1 MDVDDRLAFIMRE
14 PTEEVVT
21 ADELQALIETKTH
34 PKHYIGLEISGMLH
48 IGSLV
53 MTGFKINDFMKA
65 GINTTVFLA
74 DWHTYINDKMGGDW
88 DRIKKVSQY
97 YTEAFKFF
105 CPGVNIVLGS
115 DLYKKT
121 QDYWENFVRFSKHMT
136 LARTMRSLT
145 IMGRSEAEKNLDLS
159 QLLYPPMQSVDI
171 KALDLDIVHAG
182 MDQRKIHMLVREVF
196 PKLGWK
202 VPVLVHHHLLPGL
215 SEPLRISPF
224 KERPGIMT
232 PENAEDT
239 RMASKM
245 SKSNPASGLL
255 IHDDEKVI
263 RNKIGKAFCPVGV
276 AADNPI
282 LELVHYVVFH
292 EFDEFVIERPTKYG
306 GSIRYTSYK
315 DLERD
320 FVTKK
325 IHPMDLKNSTA
336 TYVNKIVEPIR
347 KHFKGREPQLG

>member
-1 MDVDDRLAFIMRE
+1 MDVDERLAFIMRE
-14 PTEEVVT
+14 PTEEIVT
-21 ADELQALIETKTH
+21 ADELRTLIETKTH
-34 PKHYIGLEISGMLH
+34 PNHYIGLEISGILH

-182 MDQRKIHMLVREVF
+182 MDQRKIHMLVREIF

-202 VPVLVHHHLLPGL
+202 VPVLVHNHLLPGL
-215 SEPLRISPF
+215 SEPLRISLD
-224 KERPGIMT
+224 EGT
-232 PENAEDT
+232 GDDT
-239 RMASKM
+239 RISSKM
-245 SKSNPASGLL
+245 SKSKPASGIL

-263 RNKIGKAFCPVGV
+263 RDKIGKAFCPVGV
-276 AADNPI
+276 AAGNPI
-282 LELVHYVVFH
+282 LELVRYVIFH

-306 GSIRYTSYK
+306 GSITYTSYK
-315 DLERD
+315 YIEHD
-320 FVTKK
+320 FITKK

-336 TYVNKIVEPIR
+336 TYINKIIEPIR
-347 KHFKGREPQLG
+347 KHFEGREPQLS

>member
-1 MDVDDRLAFIMRE
+1 MDLDERLALIMRE

-21 ADELQALIETKTH
+21 SEELHTLIETKTH

-97 YTEAFKFF
+97 YTDAFKFF

-182 MDQRKIHMLVREVF
+182 MDQRKIHMLVREIF

-202 VPVLVHHHLLPGL
+202 VPVLVHHHLLSGL
-215 SEPLRISPF
+215 SEPLRISLD
-224 KERPGIMT
+224 EGT
-232 PENAEDT
+232 GDDT
-239 RMASKM
+239 RISSKM
-245 SKSNPASGLL
+245 SKSKPASGIL
-255 IHDDEKVI
+255 IHDDEKAI
-263 RNKIGKAFCPVGV
+263 RDKIGKAFCPVGV
-276 AADNPI
+276 AAGNPI
-282 LELVHYVVFH
+282 LELVRYVIFH
-292 EFDEFVIERPTKYG
+292 EFDEFAIERPTKYG
-306 GSIRYTSYK
+306 GSITYTSYK
-315 DLERD
+315 DIEQD
-320 FVTKK
+320 FITKK

-336 TYVNKIVEPIR
+336 TYINKIIEPIR
-347 KHFKGREPQLG
+347 KHFEGREPPLS

>member
-1 MDVDDRLAFIMRE
+1 MDVNERLDFIMRE

-21 ADELQALIETKTH
+21 ADELHTLIETKTH

-182 MDQRKIHMLVREVF
+182 MDQRKIHMLVREIF

-215 SEPLRISPF
+215 SEPLRISLD
-224 KERPGIMT
+224 EG
-232 PENAEDT
+232 NGDDT
-239 RMASKM
+239 RISSKM
-245 SKSNPASGLL
+245 SKSKPASGIL
-255 IHDDEKVI
+255 IHDDEKAI
-263 RNKIGKAFCPVGV
+263 RDKIGKAFCPVGV
-276 AADNPI
+276 AAGNPI
-282 LELVHYVVFH
+282 LELVRYVIFH

-306 GSIRYTSYK
+306 GSITYTSYK
-315 DLERD
+315 DIEHD
-320 FVTKK
+320 FITKK

-336 TYVNKIVEPIR
+336 TYINKIIEPIR
-347 KHFKGREPQLG
+347 KHFEGREPQLS

>member
-1 MDVDDRLAFIMRE
+1 MDVDERLAFIMRE

-21 ADELQALIETKTH
+21 SDELHTLIETKTH

-53 MTGFKINDFMKA
+53 MTGFKINDFMKV

-182 MDQRKIHMLVREVF
+182 MDQRKIHMLVREIF

-215 SEPLRISPF
+215 SEPLRISF
-224 KERPGIMT
+224 DEGT
-232 PENAEDT
+232 GDDT
-239 RMASKM
+239 RISSKM
-245 SKSNPASGLL
+245 SKSKPASGIL
-255 IHDDEKVI
+255 IHDGEKVI
-263 RNKIGKAFCPVGV
+263 RDKIGKAFCPVGV
-276 AADNPI
+276 AAGNPI
-282 LELVHYVVFH
+282 LELVRYVIFH

-306 GSIRYTSYK
+306 GSITYTSYK
-315 DLERD
+315 DIEHD
-320 FVTKK
+320 FITKK

-336 TYVNKIVEPIR
+336 TYINKIIEPIR
-347 KHFKGREPQLG
+347 KHFEGRELQLS

>member
-34 PKHYIGLEISGMLH
+34 PRHYIGLEISGMLH

-182 MDQRKIHMLVREVF
+182 MDQRKIHMLVREIF

-306 GSIRYTSYK
+306 GSITYTSYK

-320 FVTKK
+320 FVKKK

>member
-1 MDVDDRLAFIMRE
+1 MDVDERLAFIMRE

-21 ADELQALIETKTH
+21 SDELHTLIETKTH

-182 MDQRKIHMLVREVF
+182 MDQRKIHMLVREIF

-215 SEPLRISPF
+215 SEPLRISLD
-224 KERPGIMT
+224 EG
-232 PENAEDT
+232 NGDDT
-239 RMASKM
+239 RISSKM
-245 SKSNPASGLL
+245 SKSKPASGIL
-255 IHDDEKVI
+255 IHDDEKAI
-263 RNKIGKAFCPVGV
+263 RDKIGKAFCPVGV
-276 AADNPI
+276 AAGNPI
-282 LELVHYVVFH
+282 LELVRYVIFH

-306 GSIRYTSYK
+306 GSITYTSYK
-315 DLERD
+315 DIEHD
-320 FVTKK
+320 FITKK

-336 TYVNKIVEPIR
+336 TYINKIIEPIR
-347 KHFKGREPQLG
+347 KHFEGREPQLS

>member
-182 MDQRKIHMLVREVF
+182 MDQRKIHMLVREIF

-306 GSIRYTSYK
+306 GSITYTSYK

-336 TYVNKIVEPIR
+336 TYVNKIIEPIR
-347 KHFKGREPQLG
+347 KHFEGREPQLS

>member
-1 MDVDDRLAFIMRE
+1 MDVEERLAFIMRE

-21 ADELQALIETKTH
+21 ADELHALIETKTH
-34 PKHYIGLEISGMLH
+34 PRHYIGLEISGMLH

-182 MDQRKIHMLVREVF
+182 MDQRKIHMLVREIF

-202 VPVLVHHHLLPGL
+202 VPILVHHHLLPGL
-215 SEPLRISPF
+215 SEPLRISLDQN
-224 KERPGIMT
+224 
-232 PENAEDT
+232 NAEDT
-239 RMASKM
+239 RISSKM
-245 SKSNPASGLL
+245 SKSKPASGLL

-263 RNKIGKAFCPVGV
+263 RNKIDKAFCPVGV
-276 AADNPI
+276 AAGNPI

-292 EFDEFVIERPTKYG
+292 EFDEFVIERPTRYG
-306 GSIRYTSYK
+306 GSTTYTNYK
-315 DLERD
+315 DLEHD
-320 FVTKK
+320 FVIKK
-325 IHPMDLKNSTA
+325 IHPIDLKNSTA
-336 TYVNKIVEPIR
+336 NYVNKIIEPIR
-347 KHFKGREPQLG
+347 KHFEGREPQLS

>member
-1 MDVDDRLAFIMRE
+1 MDVEDRLAFIMRE

-21 ADELQALIETKTH
+21 ADELHALIETKAH

-121 QDYWENFVRFSKHMT
+121 HDYWENFVRFSKHMT
-136 LARTMRSLT
+136 LARTMRALT

-182 MDQRKIHMLVREVF
+182 MDQRKIHMLVREIF

-215 SEPLRISPF
+215 SEPLRISLD
-224 KERPGIMT
+224 
-232 PENAEDT
+232 ENTTEDT
-239 RMASKM
+239 RIASKM
-245 SKSNPASGLL
+245 SKSKPASGLL

-263 RNKIGKAFCPVGV
+263 LNKIGKAFCPVGV
-276 AADNPI
+276 AAGNPI

-292 EFDEFVIERPTKYG
+292 EFDEIVIERPTKYG
-306 GSIRYTSYK
+306 GSITYTSYK
-315 DLERD
+315 DLEHD

-336 TYVNKIVEPIR
+336 TYINKIIEPIR
-347 KHFKGREPQLG
+347 KHFEGREPQLS

>member
-1 MDVDDRLAFIMRE
+1 MDVDERLAFIMRQ
-14 PTEEVVT
+14 PTEEIVT
-21 ADELQALIETKTH
+21 ADELRTLIETKAH
-34 PKHYIGLEISGMLH
+34 PKHYIGLEISGILH

-88 DRIKKVSQY
+88 DKIKKVSQY

-115 DLYKKT
+115 DLYERT
-121 QDYWENFVRFSKHMT
+121 NNYWENFVHFSKHVT

-182 MDQRKIHMLVREVF
+182 MDQRKIHMLVREIF

-202 VPVLVHHHLLPGL
+202 VPVVMHHHLLPGL
-215 SEPLRISPF
+215 SEPVRMGLDEKSDEDVKIS
-224 KERPGIMT
+224 
-232 PENAEDT
+232 
-239 RMASKM
+239 SKM
-245 SKSNPASGLL
+245 SKSKPASSIL
-255 IHDDEKVI
+255 IHDDEKTI
-263 RNKIGKAFCPVGV
+263 RDKIGKAFCPIGV
-276 AADNPI
+276 SEGNPV
-282 LELVHYVVFH
+282 LELARYVVFH
-292 EFDEFVIERPTKYG
+292 QFDDFVIERPAKYG
-306 GSIRYTSYK
+306 GDITYSSYGQ
-315 DLERD
+315 LEND
-320 FVTKK
+320 FVIKK
-325 IHPMDLKNSTA
+325 IHPMDLKNATA
-336 TYVNKIVEPIR
+336 TYINKIIEPIR
-347 KHFKGREPQLG
+347 HHFKGREPQLN

>member
-1 MDVDDRLAFIMRE
+1 MDVDERLAFIMRE

-21 ADELQALIETKTH
+21 ADELHALIETKTH
-34 PKHYIGLEISGMLH
+34 PRHYIGLEISGMLH

-182 MDQRKIHMLVREVF
+182 MDQRKIHMLVREIF
-196 PKLGWK
+196 PKLEWK
-202 VPVLVHHHLLPGL
+202 VPILVHHHLLPGL
-215 SEPLRISPF
+215 SEPLRISLDQN
-224 KERPGIMT
+224 
-232 PENAEDT
+232 NAEDT
-239 RMASKM
+239 RISSKM
-245 SKSNPASGLL
+245 SKSKPASGLL

-276 AADNPI
+276 AAGNPI

-292 EFDEFVIERPTKYG
+292 EFDEFVVERPTRYG
-306 GSIRYTSYK
+306 GSTTYTNYK
-315 DLERD
+315 DLEHD
-320 FVTKK
+320 FVIKK

-336 TYVNKIVEPIR
+336 NYVNKIIEPIR
-347 KHFKGREPQLG
+347 KHFEGREPQLS

>member
-263 RNKIGKAFCPVGV
+263 RNKISKAFCPVGV

-306 GSIRYTSYK
+306 GSITYTSYK

-336 TYVNKIVEPIR
+336 TYVNKIIEPIR

>member
-1 MDVDDRLAFIMRE
+1 MDVDERLAFIMRE
-14 PTEEVVT
+14 PTEEIVT
-21 ADELQALIETKTH
+21 ADELRTLIETKAH
-34 PKHYIGLEISGMLH
+34 PKHYIGLEISGILH

-88 DRIKKVSQY
+88 NRIKQVSQY

-115 DLYKKT
+115 DLYKRTK
-121 QDYWENFVRFSKHMT
+121 DYWENFVRFSKHMT

-182 MDQRKIHMLVREVF
+182 MDQRKIHMLVREIF

-215 SEPLRISPF
+215 SEPLRLSLNENTGEDIRIS
-224 KERPGIMT
+224 
-232 PENAEDT
+232 
-239 RMASKM
+239 SKM
-245 SKSNPASGLL
+245 SKSKPASGIL
-255 IHDDEKVI
+255 IHDDEKTI
-263 RNKIGKAFCPVGV
+263 RNKIGKAFCPIEVTEG
-276 AADNPI
+276 NPI
-282 LELVHYVVFH
+282 LELVRYVVFH
-292 EFDEFVIERPTKYG
+292 EFDEFLIERPTKYG
-306 GSIRYTSYK
+306 GSISYTTYK
-315 DLERD
+315 DIEHD

-336 TYVNKIVEPIR
+336 TYINKIIEPIR
-347 KHFKGREPQLG
+347 KHFAGREPQLS

>member
-1 MDVDDRLAFIMRE
+1 MDVDERLAFIMRE

-21 ADELQALIETKTH
+21 ADELHALIETKTH
-34 PKHYIGLEISGMLH
+34 PRHYIGLEISGMLH

-121 QDYWENFVRFSKHMT
+121 SDYWENFVRFSKHMT

-182 MDQRKIHMLVREVF
+182 MDQRKIHMLVREIF

-202 VPVLVHHHLLPGL
+202 VPILVHHHLLPGL
-215 SEPLRISPF
+215 SEPLRISLDQN
-224 KERPGIMT
+224 
-232 PENAEDT
+232 NAEDT
-239 RMASKM
+239 RISSKM
-245 SKSNPASGLL
+245 SKSKPASGLL

-276 AADNPI
+276 AAGNPI

-292 EFDEFVIERPTKYG
+292 EFDEFVVERPTRYG
-306 GSIRYTSYK
+306 GSTTYTNYK
-315 DLERD
+315 DLEHD
-320 FVTKK
+320 FVIKK

-336 TYVNKIVEPIR
+336 NYVNKIIEPIR
-347 KHFKGREPQLG
+347 KHFEGREPQLS

>member
-1 MDVDDRLAFIMRE
+1 MDVDERLAFIMRE

-21 ADELQALIETKTH
+21 ADELHALIETKTH
-34 PKHYIGLEISGMLH
+34 PRHYIGLEISGMLH

-182 MDQRKIHMLVREVF
+182 MDQRKIHMLVREIF

-202 VPVLVHHHLLPGL
+202 VPILVHHHLLPGL
-215 SEPLRISPF
+215 SEPLRISLDQN
-224 KERPGIMT
+224 
-232 PENAEDT
+232 NAEDT
-239 RMASKM
+239 RISSKM
-245 SKSNPASGLL
+245 SKSKPASGLL

-263 RNKIGKAFCPVGV
+263 RNKIDKAFCPVGV
-276 AADNPI
+276 AAGNPI

-292 EFDEFVIERPTKYG
+292 EFDEFVVERPTRYG
-306 GSIRYTSYK
+306 GSTTYTNYK
-315 DLERD
+315 DLEHD
-320 FVTKK
+320 FVIKK

-336 TYVNKIVEPIR
+336 NYVNKIIEPIR
-347 KHFKGREPQLG
+347 KHFEGREPQLS

>member
-1 MDVDDRLAFIMRE
+1 MDVDERLAFIMRE

-21 ADELQALIETKTH
+21 SDELHTLIETKTH

-202 VPVLVHHHLLPGL
+202 VPVLVHHHLLPSL

-306 GSIRYTSYK
+306 GSITYTSYK

>member
-1 MDVDDRLAFIMRE
+1 MDVDERLAFIMRE
-14 PTEEVVT
+14 PTEEIVT
-21 ADELQALIETKTH
+21 ADELRTLIETKTH
-34 PKHYIGLEISGMLH
+34 PKHYIGLEISGILH

-65 GINTTVFLA
+65 GIHTTVFLA

-115 DLYKKT
+115 DLYKRT
-121 QDYWENFVRFSKHMT
+121 NDYWENFVRFSKHMT

-182 MDQRKIHMLVREVF
+182 MDQRKIHMLVREIF

-215 SEPLRISPF
+215 SEPLRINLG
-224 KERPGIMT
+224 ED
-232 PENAEDT
+232 AVEDT
-239 RMASKM
+239 RISSKM
-245 SKSNPASGLL
+245 SKSKPASGIL
-255 IHDDEKVI
+255 IHDDEKTI
-263 RNKIGKAFCPVGV
+263 HNKIGKAFCPIEVGTG
-276 AADNPI
+276 NPI
-282 LELVHYVVFH
+282 LELVRYVVFH

-306 GSIRYTSYK
+306 GSISYTSYR
-315 DLERD
+315 DIEHD

-336 TYVNKIVEPIR
+336 TYINKIIEPIPQ
-347 KHFKGREPQLG
+347 HFKGREPQLN

>member
-21 ADELQALIETKTH
+21 ADELHALIETKTH
-34 PKHYIGLEISGMLH
+34 PSHYIGLEISGMLH

-65 GINTTVFLA
+65 GIKTTVFLA
-74 DWHTYINDKMGGDW
+74 DW

-182 MDQRKIHMLVREVF
+182 MDQRKIHMLVREIF

-215 SEPLRISPF
+215 SEPLRISLD
-224 KERPGIMT
+224 EGT
-232 PENAEDT
+232 GDDT
-239 RMASKM
+239 RISSKM
-245 SKSNPASGLL
+245 SKSKPASGIL
-255 IHDDEKVI
+255 IHDDEKTI
-263 RNKIGKAFCPVGV
+263 RNKIGKAFCPVEV
-276 AADNPI
+276 AAGNPI
-282 LELVHYVVFH
+282 LELVRYVVFH

-306 GSIRYTSYK
+306 GSISYTSYK
-315 DLERD
+315 DIEHD

-336 TYVNKIVEPIR
+336 TYINKIIEPIR
-347 KHFKGREPQLG
+347 KHFEGREPQLS